1 MTLPCLTYAL
11 KEKPL
16 ECQVSFLSPTEKE
29 KPIQEK
35 NKKTSTSAFV
45 IFCIFIIV
53 FFVALL
59 VLKYFLF
66 AEMKEKQNVVFPTV
80 DKVKPGSENCHS
92 DFSSLDLGSTN
103 NRITFFTPPSKLRFR
118 IARHGYYYFAIYVQ
132 LNCSIAVTQHVSVI
146 KNATAENEVIMNS
159 TFCGSH
165 KDNTFMQRSL
175 PAKAGDEV
183 CLQSTSSFKEYSG
196 NFIKLEWYDN

>member
-1 MTLPCLTYAL
+1 MKKKNNIFIGNIMTLPCLTYAL

-66 AEMKEKQNVVFPTV
+66 AEMKV
-80 DKVKPGSENCHS
+80 
-92 DFSSLDLGSTN
+92 
-103 NRITFFTPPSKLRFR
+103 
-118 IARHGYYYFAIYVQ
+118 
-132 LNCSIAVTQHVSVI
+132 
-146 KNATAENEVIMNS
+146 S
-159 TFCGSH
+159 TFCF
-165 KDNTFMQRSL
+165 N
-175 PAKAGDEV
+175 
-183 CLQSTSSFKEYSG
+183 
-196 NFIKLEWYDN
+196 